1 MFKYFLIFMLLIS
14 PCFAAD
20 NTPTLDSNLTITLP
34 NIMMNNQLLNYKVT
48 LTYNQ
53 KGYWE
58 LGSLSPII
66 QQVDDYASNVQS
78 VLDEIN
84 NYRKNGAPCSSGGL
98 SPLSWDSKLSIASV
112 NHSIDMAAN
121 NYFSHTGL
129 DGSSPWDRIDA
140 AGYTGTPLGENI
152 AAGSSVKSV
161 VSSWINSPG
170 HCSNLMHSKGV
181 YLGYGW
187 ASKSGSDWGI
197 YHTMIIGK

>member
-1 MFKYFLIFMLLIS
+1 MKKLILILLLVS
-14 PCFAAD
+14 SVCFASD
-20 NTPTLDSNLTITLP
+20 NTPTVDSNLTITLP
-34 NIMMNNQLLNYKVT
+34 NIKMNDELLNYKVT
-48 LTYNQ
+48 LKYNN

-58 LGSLSPII
+58 LGTLSPIV

-98 SPLSWDSKLSIASV
+98 SPLSWNAQLSIASV

-129 DGSSPWDRIDA
+129 NGSSPWDRIAD
-140 AGYTGTPLGENI
+140 AGYTGNPLGENI
-152 AAGSSVKSV
+152 AAGSSVKTV
-161 VSSWINSPG
+161 VNSWINSSG
-170 HCSNLMHSKGV
+170 HCSNIMNTSGTL
-181 YLGYGW
+181 LGYGW

-197 YHTMIIGK
+197 YHTMVIGK